1 MKPICLRLG
10 LGVILLLTMAVNL
23 AGQVAGRG
31 SLSGLVADSSG
42 AAVPSASVTLTNV
55 ATGVALQGK
64 TSSAGLYSFISLV
77 PGSYRLE
84 VSQSGF
90 QTAVQNDITVA
101 VDQSETIN
109 VTLELGA
116 QTETVT
122 VSAAEDITATTS
134 STTGQLISTDVIDR
148 MPLAQRDVFQL
159 ALLSPGVIPQDGN
172 TTSLDTGRDQ
182 VSIFSINGAQQG
194 TIYYLLDG
202 SPLTIGE
209 NNQGVVIP
217 ALEPPEDAVQEFRME
232 LNVTPASVQTGA
244 AGVIS
249 LVSKSGTNSFH
260 GDAFGW
266 IRPNGL
272 DANDYFNKLN
282 GVPIPNFH
290 RYQWGGSLG
299 GPIKKDK
306 FFFFG
311 DYEGTQQAT
320 AAQTTTTVPLQSPA
334 VGNELAGDFSYVQ
347 GNADAN
353 HPGITAATDPNVN
366 NPTTIYN
373 PFDFENNGCGSNP
386 APCPQPFAPGAT
398 VAPPSPNIIAQKY
411 LALNPWPAP
420 NVGVNGTGTGNRYHT
435 NNYFA
440 AGSNPETDQRFD
452 VRLDDN
458 VTSAQHL
465 FGRFSLHREHDT
477 SADLFDTSEN
487 KNDIFYGNGT
497 DFDHDFNAMLGYD
510 YTLSSSAVLQLR
522 ASATRHFEFDQPQ
535 GQLGFNM
542 TTLGFPQSL
551 LASSVLPAIPDM
563 HFGGSGSVRSVG
575 TSMFSVFKFA
585 VTVYDF
591 SSTLNKVVGR
601 HNLSMGWEFTK
612 QFMNV
617 GQTLSPSGWYAF
629 DNSAT
634 SNSAVNGAGSGNGDA
649 FASWLLGVGGYGD
662 QGQNWTTDI
671 FGANSNPYTA
681 FFLQDDWHATNKL
694 TINAGVRWDIFPG
707 ATERFNRMEY
717 FDPTLQYTV
726 GGVNLTG
733 GEVFAKPGDRSPFL
747 TNWHDFAPRFGL
759 TYQILK
765 NAVIRGGFGISYGP
779 SVHMSSINQFN
790 DDSFNAVST
799 WIPIVTDASGNYPV
813 PNNPIT
819 DPFPNGITEPTKG
832 SLGPATNLG
841 NTVNFV
847 PHSAP
852 EMTTYNF
859 NFGVQYQFPYQTVLS
874 VAWVGSRGLHLTFS
888 NNVPDLNELSIETMA
903 ANQNTL
909 LNTVP
914 FPYTNAITDPTAPL
928 YGVTQVPEW
937 VMLQK
942 YPQFSNGFP
951 SLNNPGGG
959 GGVLDWGATWGDS
972 IYHSM
977 QMKLEKHLSHGFT
990 SLASLTWSKLIT
1002 DDDSGSLA
1010 FSGNNYATP
1019 QDWQDLKLERALSTQ
1034 DIPFYFSWELSYDLP
1049 IGANRALD
1057 LHGWMDKAFGGWT
1070 VSTITAFS
1078 DGQPIATPNG
1088 TGDPWFNQRPN
1099 IAGNCGTGAPKTVA
1113 EWFNY
1118 TCMTEPTNMFAAG
1131 TAGAILPGIRADG
1144 THNLDAS
1151 LTKHFK
1157 FSESKD
1163 LQITAAAYNFTNSV
1177 QFGYP
1182 NVFLAP
1188 ANFGTP
1194 FDPGDQQGF
1203 GQITNQANSPRSMS
1217 FEARFTF

>member
-1 MKPICLRLG
+1 MKLIWLRLG
-10 LGVILLLTMAVNL
+10 LGAALVMLMTLNL
-23 AGQVAGRG
+23 PAQVAGRG
-31 SLSGLVADSSG
+31 SLSGLVADSTG
-42 AAVPSASVTLTNV
+42 AAVPSASVTLSNV

-77 PGSYRLE
+77 PGIYRLQ
-84 VSQSGF
+84 VSQTGF

-101 VDQSETIN
+101 VDQAETIN
-109 VTLELGA
+109 VTLQLGA

-134 STTGQLISTDVIDR
+134 STTGQLINSDVINR
-148 MPLAQRDVFQL
+148 LPLGQRDVFQL

-217 ALEPPEDAVQEFRME
+217 ALEPPEDSIQEFRME
-232 LNVTPASVQTGA
+232 LSNTPASVETGA
-244 AGVIS
+244 AGLIS
-249 LVSKSGTNSFH
+249 LVSKSGTDNFH

-282 GVPIPNFH
+282 DVAIPNYH

-311 DYEGTQQAT
+311 DYEGTQQSTAT
-320 AAQTTTTVPLQSPA
+320 QTTTTVPLPA
-334 VGNELAGDFSYVQ
+334 ELQGNFSYVQ
-347 GNADAN
+347 SQG
-353 HPGITAATDPNVN
+353 V
-366 NPTTIYN
+366 TIYN
-373 PFDFENNGCGSNP
+373 PYDFENNNCPTDSNGNP
-386 APCPQPFAPGAT
+386 ISPCPQPFATGASI
-398 VAPPSPNIIAQKY
+398 PINPIAQKY
-411 LALNPWPAP
+411 LAMNPWPAP
-420 NVGVNGTGTGNRYHT
+420 NLGPNGTGTGNPKYHT

-440 AGSNPETDQRFD
+440 AGSNPEADQRFD

-465 FGRFSLHREHDT
+465 FGRFSFHREHDT

-497 DFDHDFNAMLGYD
+497 DFDHDFNAMIGYD

-522 ASATRHFEFDQPQ
+522 ASATRHYEFDQPQ

-563 HFGGSGSVRSVG
+563 HFGGSGSVRSIG
-575 TSMFSVFKFA
+575 TGMFSVFKFA

-601 HNLSMGWEFTK
+601 HNLSLGWEFTK

-634 SNSAVNGAGSGNGDA
+634 SNNANSPGSGNGDA
-649 FASWLLGVGGYGD
+649 FASWLLGLGGLND

-681 FFLQDDWHATNKL
+681 LFVQDDWHATNKL
-694 TINAGVRWDIFPG
+694 TINAGLRWDVFPG